1 MKKCPKPLG
10 YGIRRTPVV
19 LGLSAALCM
28 PAAFSY
34 ANVDNGMD
42 RESVL
47 SVMQGKTIKGQI
59 LDETG
64 ESMIGVSVLVKGTTI
79 GTVTDFDGNYTI
91 KANKGAVITFSYIGY
106 KTQEIKFTGQPTVN
120 IKMVPDNQT
129 LDEVVVV
136 GYGTM
141 KRSDLTGSVASIAAK
156 DVEGFKTSSVAGA
169 LGGQIAGVQI
179 TSTDGTPGAGFSIN
193 IRGVGTLTGDSSPL
207 YIVDGFEVDDIDYL
221 SNSDIESI
229 EILKDASSSAI
240 YGARAANGV
249 VLISTKS
256 GKIGKPIINYNG
268 SASYRKISKKLDVL
282 SPYEF
287 VKLQGEVNSKY
298 SDSYFKTGND
308 DDGNPYRYQSLDDY
322 IGVSGVNWQDETFNP
337 TWSQDHSLSIMGG
350 TEDTKYNASFSRY
363 IENGIFKNS
372 GFNKTTGKFRLDQ
385 KLSKSLSFNFTV
397 NYALTNREGV
407 GTSGDSGRFNMLAQI
422 LSARPTGGLKL
433 TDEELLASA
442 IDPEMLESGESLAQV
457 NPVKQTESVTNN
469 KRAEMWS
476 GNASATWQII
486 KGLTFKTAGTYN
498 TTNNRTDIF
507 YKDGS
512 KEAYR
517 NGQKPYGRTQMGR
530 DVRWTNSN
538 NLTWK
543 QKVKKHNYDIMLGHE
558 VSFKSTEYLL
568 GEAMDFPFDNL
579 GNDYLGLGATP
590 SRVESSYSE
599 KTLLSFFARGN
610 YNYDNRY
617 LFTATVRADG
627 STVFSNKNKWGFFP
641 SFSAAW
647 RVSEEAFMKDVEWV
661 SNFKVRLGWGIVG
674 NDRISNYLSMDLY
687 EANKYGIGNNTVT
700 VLTPKQLKN
709 ANLKWEG
716 ASSVNLG
723 VDLGFFDN
731 RLNVTADFFIK
742 DTKDL
747 LLAQSLAHVTGF
759 DSQMQNIGKIQNK
772 GIELSFN
779 STNIQTRNFTWQT
792 NFNISFIKNTLKG
805 LASGVESM
813 YARSGF
819 DSNFTAYDYIATVG
833 QSLGLIYGYEFDGIY
848 QSSDFYTTPDNQLIL
863 KEGITNNARYGTV
876 KPGVVKYKDQDGDG
890 IITTND
896 RTVIGNA
903 MPKWYGG
910 ITNTFNYKGIDFSF
924 MFQFNYG
931 NDIYNATRLY
941 ATQSRSGRRNM
952 LAEVADRWS
961 PTNASNK
968 VPSQDGYIVNDVY
981 SRFIEDGSFLRL
993 KNITL
998 GYTLPHKWTRK
1009 FHASKLRIYA
1019 TGQNLFC
1026 ISGYSGYDPEVNS
1039 ASSNPMTPGLDWG
1052 AYPKSRVFTFGID
1065 LQF

>member
-1 MKKCPKPLG
+1 MYSINFIKSISVRGWFTLLTL
-10 YGIRRTPVV
+10 ILTIN
-19 LGLSAALCM
+19 L
-28 PAAFSY
+28 Y
-34 ANVDNGMD
+34 AQNTT
-42 RESVL
+42 L
-47 SVMQGKTIKGQI
+47 KGVI
-59 LDETG
+59 VDETDTPL
-64 ESMIGVSVLVKGTTI
+64 IGATVQVKGTSTGSI
-79 GTVTDFDGNYTI
+79 TDFDGNYTI

-308 DDGNPYRYQSLDDY
+308 DNGNPYRYQSLDDY

-486 KGLTFKTAGTYN
+486 KGLTFKTSGTYN

-993 KNITL
+993 KNVTL

-1009 FHASKLRIYA
+1009 FHVSRLRLYA

-1026 ISGYSGYDPEVNS
+1026 VSGYSGYDPEVNS
-1039 ASSNPMTPGLDWG
+1039 ASNTPMTPGLDWG

>member
-1 MKKCPKPLG
+1 MYYTNIIKS
-10 YGIRRTPVV
+10 ISAR
-19 LGLSAALCM
+19 GLFTLLALIM
-28 PAAFSY
+28 SISLHAQNAT
-34 ANVDNGMD
+34 V
-42 RESVL
+42 
-47 SVMQGKTIKGQI
+47 KGVI
-59 LDETG
+59 VDETDTPL
-64 ESMIGVSVLVKGTTI
+64 IGATVQVKGTATGSI
-79 GTVTDFDGNYTI
+79 TDFDGNYTI

-106 KTQEIKFTGQPTVN
+106 KTQEIKFTGQSPLNV
-120 IKMVPDNQT
+120 KMIPDNQT

-229 EILKDASSSAI
+229 EVLKDASSSAI

-249 VLISTKS
+249 VLITTKS
-256 GKIGKPIINYNG
+256 GKTGRPTITYNG

-298 SDSYFKTGND
+298 SDSYFKPGND
-308 DDGNPYRYQSLDDY
+308 DNDIPYRYQSLDDY
-322 IGVSGVNWQDETFNP
+322 MGVKGVNWQDETFNP

-350 TEDTKYNASFSRY
+350 TDDSKYNASFSRY

-372 GFNKTTGKFRLDQ
+372 GFDKTTGKFRLDQ
-385 KLSKSLSFNFTV
+385 KLSKSLSFNITV
-397 NYALTNREGV
+397 NYALTNRKGV
-407 GTSGDSGRFNMLAQI
+407 GTSADSGRFNMLAQI

-433 TDEELLASA
+433 TDDELLDSA

-457 NPVKQTESVTNN
+457 NPVKQTESVTNT

-476 GNASATWQII
+476 GNGSISWQII

-498 TTNNRTDIF
+498 TTNNRTNIF

-530 DVRWTNSN
+530 DVRWTNFN

-543 QKVKKHNYDIMLGHE
+543 QKVKKHNYDVMLGHE
-558 VSFKSTEYLL
+558 VSFRSTEYLL

-590 SRVESSYSE
+590 SKVESSYSE
-599 KTLLSFFARGN
+599 KMLLSFFARGN

-617 LFTATVRADG
+617 LLTATVRADG

-647 RVSEEAFMKDVEWV
+647 RVSEEAFMKDVDWV

-687 EANKYGIGNNTVT
+687 

-716 ASSVNLG
+716 SSTINLG
-723 VDLGFFDN
+723 VDLGFLDN
-731 RLNVTADFFIK
+731 RLNVTADFFVK
-742 DTKDL
+742 NTKDL

-772 GIELSFN
+772 GIELSLN
-779 STNIQTRNFTWQT
+779 STNIQTRDFSWQT

-833 QSLGLIYGYEFDGIY
+833 QSLGLIYGYEFDGVY

-863 KEGITNNARYGTV
+863 KEGVTNNARYGTV

-903 MPKWYGG
+903 MPKWFGG
-910 ITNTFNYKGIDFSF
+910 ITNTFDYKGIDFSF
-924 MFQFNYG
+924 MLQFNYG

-941 ATQSRSGRRNM
+941 STQSRNGRRNM

-961 PTNASNK
+961 PTNTSNL

-993 KNITL
+993 KNVTL

-1009 FHASKLRIYA
+1009 FHVSRLRLYA

-1026 ISGYSGYDPEVNS
+1026 VSGYSGYDPEVNS
-1039 ASSNPMTPGLDWG
+1039 ASNTPMTPGLDWG

>member
-1 MKKCPKPLG
+1 MTL
-10 YGIRRTPVV
+10 ILTIN
-19 LGLSAALCM
+19 L
-28 PAAFSY
+28 Y
-34 ANVDNGMD
+34 AQNTT
-42 RESVL
+42 L
-47 SVMQGKTIKGQI
+47 KGVI
-59 LDETG
+59 VDETDTPL
-64 ESMIGVSVLVKGTTI
+64 IGATVQVKGTSTGSI
-79 GTVTDFDGNYTI
+79 TDFDGNYTI

-308 DDGNPYRYQSLDDY
+308 DNGNPYRYQSLDDY

-486 KGLTFKTAGTYN
+486 KGLTFKTSGTYN

>member
-1 MKKCPKPLG
+1 MYNINFIKSISVRGWFTLLTL
-10 YGIRRTPVV
+10 ILTIN
-19 LGLSAALCM
+19 L
-28 PAAFSY
+28 Y
-34 ANVDNGMD
+34 AQNTT
-42 RESVL
+42 L
-47 SVMQGKTIKGQI
+47 KGVI
-59 LDETG
+59 VDETDTPL
-64 ESMIGVSVLVKGTTI
+64 IGATVQVKGTSTGSI
-79 GTVTDFDGNYTI
+79 TDFDGNYTI

-308 DDGNPYRYQSLDDY
+308 DNGNPYRYQSLDDY

-486 KGLTFKTAGTYN
+486 KGLTFKTSGTYN

-910 ITNTFNYKGIDFSF
+910 ITNTFNYKGIDFNF

>member
-1 MKKCPKPLG
+1 MYNINFIKSISVRGWFTLLTL
-10 YGIRRTPVV
+10 ILTIN
-19 LGLSAALCM
+19 L
-28 PAAFSY
+28 Y
-34 ANVDNGMD
+34 AQNTT
-42 RESVL
+42 L
-47 SVMQGKTIKGQI
+47 KGVI
-59 LDETG
+59 VDETDTPL
-64 ESMIGVSVLVKGTTI
+64 IGATVQVKGTSTGSI
-79 GTVTDFDGNYTI
+79 TDFDGNYTI

-308 DDGNPYRYQSLDDY
+308 DNGNPYRYQSLDDY

-442 IDPEMLESGESLAQV
+442 IDPEMPESGESLAQV

-469 KRAEMWS
+469 KRAEMWA

-486 KGLTFKTAGTYN
+486 KGLTFKTSGTYN

>member
-1 MKKCPKPLG
+1 MYNINFIKSISVRGWFTLLTL
-10 YGIRRTPVV
+10 ILTIN
-19 LGLSAALCM
+19 L
-28 PAAFSY
+28 Y
-34 ANVDNGMD
+34 AQNTT
-42 RESVL
+42 L
-47 SVMQGKTIKGQI
+47 KGVI
-59 LDETG
+59 VDETDTPL
-64 ESMIGVSVLVKGTTI
+64 IGATVQVKGTSTGSI
-79 GTVTDFDGNYTI
+79 TDFDGNYTI

-941 ATQSRSGRRNM
+941 AIQSRSGRRNM

>member
-1 MKKCPKPLG
+1 MYNINFIKSIS
-10 YGIRRTPVV
+10 IRGWFT
-19 LGLSAALCM
+19 LLTLILTISL
-28 PAAFSY
+28 Y
-34 ANVDNGMD
+34 AQNAT
-42 RESVL
+42 L
-47 SVMQGKTIKGQI
+47 KGVI
-59 LDETG
+59 VDETDTPL
-64 ESMIGVSVLVKGTTI
+64 IGATVQVKGTSTGSI
-79 GTVTDFDGNYTI
+79 TDFDGNYTI

-106 KTQEIKFTGQPTVN
+106 KTQEIKFTGQSPLN

-385 KLSKSLSFNFTV
+385 KLNKSLSFNFTV

-486 KGLTFKTAGTYN
+486 KGLTFKTSGTYN

-772 GIELSFN
+772 GIELSLN

>member
-1 MKKCPKPLG
+1 MYNINFIKSISVRGWFTLLTL
-10 YGIRRTPVV
+10 ILTIN
-19 LGLSAALCM
+19 L
-28 PAAFSY
+28 Y
-34 ANVDNGMD
+34 AQNTT
-42 RESVL
+42 L
-47 SVMQGKTIKGQI
+47 KGVI
-59 LDETG
+59 VDETDTPL
-64 ESMIGVSVLVKGTTI
+64 IGATVQVKGTSTGSI
-79 GTVTDFDGNYTI
+79 TDFDGNYTI

-442 IDPEMLESGESLAQV
+442 IDPEMLESGESLTQV

-486 KGLTFKTAGTYN
+486 KGLTFKTSGTYN

>member
-1 MKKCPKPLG
+1 MYNINFIKSISTRGWFTLLTL
-10 YGIRRTPVV
+10 ILTIS
-19 LGLSAALCM
+19 L
-28 PAAFSY
+28 Y
-34 ANVDNGMD
+34 AQNAT
-42 RESVL
+42 L
-47 SVMQGKTIKGQI
+47 KGVI
-59 LDETG
+59 VDETDTPL
-64 ESMIGVSVLVKGTTI
+64 IGATVQVKGTSTGSI
-79 GTVTDFDGNYTI
+79 TDFDGNYTI

-287 VKLQGEVNSKY
+287 VKLQGEINSKY

-486 KGLTFKTAGTYN
+486 KGLTFKTSGTYN

-772 GIELSFN
+772 GIELSLN

-863 KEGITNNARYGTV
+863 KEGITNNARYGSV

>member
-1 MKKCPKPLG
+1 MYYTNIIKS
-10 YGIRRTPVV
+10 ISAR
-19 LGLSAALCM
+19 GLFTLLALIM
-28 PAAFSY
+28 SISLHAQNAT
-34 ANVDNGMD
+34 V
-42 RESVL
+42 
-47 SVMQGKTIKGQI
+47 KGVI
-59 LDETG
+59 VDETDTPL
-64 ESMIGVSVLVKGTTI
+64 IGATVQVKGTATGSI
-79 GTVTDFDGNYTI
+79 TDFDGNYTI

-106 KTQEIKFTGQPTVN
+106 KTQEIKFTGQSPLNV
-120 IKMVPDNQT
+120 KMIPDNQT

-229 EILKDASSSAI
+229 EVLKDASSSAI

-249 VLISTKS
+249 VLITTKS
-256 GKIGKPIINYNG
+256 GKTGRPTITYNG

-298 SDSYFKTGND
+298 SDSYFKPGND
-308 DDGNPYRYQSLDDY
+308 DNDIPYRYQSLDDY
-322 IGVSGVNWQDETFNP
+322 MGVKGVNWQDETFNP

-350 TEDTKYNASFSRY
+350 TDDSKYNASFSRY

-372 GFNKTTGKFRLDQ
+372 GFDKTTGKFRLDQ
-385 KLSKSLSFNFTV
+385 KLSKSLSFNITV
-397 NYALTNREGV
+397 NYALTNRKGV
-407 GTSGDSGRFNMLAQI
+407 GTSADSGRFNMLAQI

-433 TDEELLASA
+433 TDDELLDSA

-457 NPVKQTESVTNN
+457 NPVKQTESVTNT

-476 GNASATWQII
+476 GNGSISWQII

-498 TTNNRTDIF
+498 TTNNRTNIF

-530 DVRWTNSN
+530 DVRWTNFN

-543 QKVKKHNYDIMLGHE
+543 QKVKKHNYDVMLGHE
-558 VSFKSTEYLL
+558 VSFRSTEYLL

-590 SRVESSYSE
+590 SKVESSYSE
-599 KTLLSFFARGN
+599 KMLLSFFARGN

-617 LFTATVRADG
+617 LLTATVRADG

-647 RVSEEAFMKDVEWV
+647 RVSEEAFMKDVDWV

-687 EANKYGIGNNTVT
+687 EASKYGVGNNTVT

-716 ASSVNLG
+716 SSTINLG
-723 VDLGFFDN
+723 VDLGFLDN
-731 RLNVTADFFIK
+731 RLNVTADFFVK
-742 DTKDL
+742 
-747 LLAQSLAHVTGF
+747 
-759 DSQMQNIGKIQNK
+759 
-772 GIELSFN
+772 
-779 STNIQTRNFTWQT
+779 
-792 NFNISFIKNTLKG
+792 TLKT
-805 LASGVESM
+805 
-813 YARSGF
+813 Y
-819 DSNFTAYDYIATVG
+819 Y
-833 QSLGLIYGYEFDGIY
+833 
-848 QSSDFYTTPDNQLIL
+848 
-863 KEGITNNARYGTV
+863 
-876 KPGVVKYKDQDGDG
+876 
-890 IITTND
+890 
-896 RTVIGNA
+896 
-903 MPKWYGG
+903 
-910 ITNTFNYKGIDFSF
+910 
-924 MFQFNYG
+924 
-931 NDIYNATRLY
+931 
-941 ATQSRSGRRNM
+941 
-952 LAEVADRWS
+952 
-961 PTNASNK
+961 
-968 VPSQDGYIVNDVY
+968 
-981 SRFIEDGSFLRL
+981 
-993 KNITL
+993 
-998 GYTLPHKWTRK
+998 
-1009 FHASKLRIYA
+1009 
-1019 TGQNLFC
+1019 
-1026 ISGYSGYDPEVNS
+1026 
-1039 ASSNPMTPGLDWG
+1039 
-1052 AYPKSRVFTFGID
+1052 
-1065 LQF
+1065 

>member
-1 MKKCPKPLG
+1 MYSINFIKSISVRGWFTLLTL
-10 YGIRRTPVV
+10 ILTIN
-19 LGLSAALCM
+19 L
-28 PAAFSY
+28 Y
-34 ANVDNGMD
+34 AQNTT
-42 RESVL
+42 L
-47 SVMQGKTIKGQI
+47 KGVI
-59 LDETG
+59 VDETDTTL
-64 ESMIGVSVLVKGTTI
+64 IGDTVQVKGTSTGSI
-79 GTVTDFDGNYTI
+79 TDFDGNYTI

-308 DDGNPYRYQSLDDY
+308 DNGNPYRYQSLDDY

-486 KGLTFKTAGTYN
+486 KGLTFKTSGTYN